1 MTKVACIGLGPRG
14 SYLASMAAELAELTA
29 MCDTN
34 PEELDKTEA
43 LLKRIGVTSV
53 RRYTSSD
60 ELFAQKDIEAVII
73 ATPLPTH
80 ADLSIAAIEAGKH
93 VYCEIPTFNSR
104 EEAGRLC
111 RAVRAHPEV
120 KFTAAENCCFWGFVE
135 SWKKMFE
142 KGMLGEVT
150 FAEAEYLH
158 GSGDPPAKLTWRSY
172 MPALRYL
179 THSLGPLLY
188 ILGDECTEVTGFEPA
203 YNPYTETRPANP
215 NGMAVIRTNSG
226 RLLRVF
232 MGFGAYCPCSHNY
245 SLHGTGGTLQVQCN
259 LEDDGTDD
267 KQTLAHLKDLGDL
280 PYLHGRAGVKIPFDL
295 IIPDRPIKTLGHGGH
310 GDVAGFKA
318 FLKAVEEDLPA
329 PLGFD
334 FAYNMTMPG
343 ILADESARQGS
354 IPVKMPAPETL

>member
-1 MTKVACIGLGPRG
+1 
-14 SYLASMAAELAELTA
+14 MAAELSELTA
-29 MCDTN
+29 ICDTN
-34 PEELDKTEA
+34 PEEIEKTVK
-43 LLKRIGVTSV
+43 LLARIGVTGV
-53 RRYTSSD
+53 RCCTSAAEVYAMED
-60 ELFAQKDIEAVII
+60 VDAVII

-80 ADLSIAAIEAGKH
+80 TDLSVAAIEAGKH

-111 RAVRAHPEV
+111 RAVKEHPEV

-142 KGMLGEVT
+142 DGMLGEVS

-158 GSGDPPAKLTWRSY
+158 GSGVAPSKVTWRSY

-188 ILGDECTEVTGFEPA
+188 ILGDECTEVTGFEPEN
-203 YNPYTETRPANP
+203 NPYAATRPANP
-215 NGMAVIRTNSG
+215 NGMAVIRTRAG

-232 MGFGAYCPCSHNY
+232 MGFGEYFPCSHNY
-245 SLHGTGGTLQVQCN
+245 AVHGTKGSLQVQCN

-267 KQTLAHLKDLGDL
+267 KQTLAHLKELGDL
-280 PYLHGRAGVKIPFDL
+280 PYHHGRTGVKLPFDL
-295 IIPDRPIKTLGHGGH
+295 IIPDRPIKTVGHGGH

-318 FLKAVEEDLPA
+318 FLKALEEDLPA

-343 ILADESARQGS
+343 ILADESARAGS
-354 IPVKMPAPETL
+354 LPVKMPSPEEL